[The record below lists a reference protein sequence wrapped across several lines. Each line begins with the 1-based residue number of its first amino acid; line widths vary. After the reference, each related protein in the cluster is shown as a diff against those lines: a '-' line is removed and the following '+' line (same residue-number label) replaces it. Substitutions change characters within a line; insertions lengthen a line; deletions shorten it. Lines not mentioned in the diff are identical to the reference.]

1 MDERERRLYWQCRRG
16 MRELDAMLIAF
27 LKLAYETLD
36 DEKRKEFEML
46 LSMDDTEL
54 LEVLM
59 RRAEPPQGVGAEL
72 IDVIRESAGRGIASI
87 I

>member
-59 RRAEPPQGVGAEL
+59 RRAEPPQGVGVEV
-72 IDVIRESAGRGIASI
+72 IGVIRESAGRGIASI